1 MSAGGYLR
9 NADLE
14 WKNSSDQ
21 SLAKI
26 AATANTL
33 TLSSVGGSGVTVSG
47 VAAPSASSDCATKG
61 YVDGLLNGLSWKAPA
76 RCAATSNFAASNNG
90 SGTLTATSNG
100 SLSLGG
106 VSSFDVNDRVLLT
119 AQTTAADNGVYT
131 VSNAGGAS
139 AQAVLVRAQDADS
152 SAELQSLAIFV
163 GEGTSAQKAYVQ
175 STDGTISVNTTAL
188 AFVAF
193 SSTTLATGSV
203 TADAIAANAV
213 GASELADN
221 SVDSSAIVDANVTT
235 AKLAD
240 SNVTTAKLADSN
252 VTTAKLA
259 DSNVTTGKIADDAVT
274 SAKIAAG
281 AVDSTALAADAVS
294 ASALADDCV
303 VSAAIASGAV
313 TSAALDTNIA
323 ISGTCQAVSFQAT
336 SDMRKKENIQPISS
350 AECLEKCLRFNAVRY
365 NFINTDRG
373 RRRVGLIAQ
382 ECEHICSEAVQDDKD
397 GYKSISYMDLVPL
410 LCGAVQ
416 ALQESIRALK
426 EEVAATK
433 S

>member
-26 AATANTL
+26 AASANTL

-131 VSNAGGAS
+131 VSSAGGAS

-221 SVDSSAIVDANVTT
+221 AVDSSAIVDA
-235 AKLAD
+235 
-240 SNVTTAKLADSN
+240 N